1 MNYIIIRRVE
11 EGRNKKLM
19 FESAE
24 KFQFHE
30 VNLLYLPHYC
40 GNIYWNWNSKTAYVI
55 NESDNRKHYFAS

>member
-30 VNLLYLPHYC
+30 VNLLYLPPYC
-40 GNIYWNWNSKTAYVI
+40 GNIY
-55 NESDNRKHYFAS
+55 